1 MNRRSPQMN
10 KVKQRLQNGF
20 TLIEVLIVVVII
32 GILVAIAVP
41 TYTGYVR
48 KGYASD
54 AKVSIKAILN
64 ASSVY
69 TQTTGLVPTDVD
81 ALETDGYLELDPAI
95 KRKWQ
100 FDISETE
107 ITATSLAEMEG
118 GEGNSITY
126 YIEEGKYRGYG
137 QKEE

>member
-1 MNRRSPQMN
+1 MK

-41 TYTGYVR
+41 TYAKYVK

-69 TQTTGLVPTDVD
+69 LQTTGEPASDVD
-81 ALETDGYLELDPAI
+81 VLELEGYLELNLAI
-95 KRKWQ
+95 KNKWQ
-100 FDISETE
+100 FVLSETE
-107 ITATSLAEMEG
+107 IIATSLADMGG
-118 GEGNSITY
+118 GEGQSITY
-126 YIEEGKYRGYG
+126 YVEEGVYKGYG

>member
-1 MNRRSPQMN
+1 MK
-10 KVKQRLQNGF
+10 KVKQLLQNGF

-41 TYTGYVR
+41 TYAKYVQ

-69 TQTTGLVPTDVD
+69 FQSTGEIASDID
-81 ALETDGYLELDPAI
+81 ILENEGYLELDPAI
-95 KRKWQ
+95 KTKWQ
-100 FDISETE
+100 FEISETE
-107 ITATSLAEMEG
+107 IVATSLAEMGG
-118 GEGNSITY
+118 GEGKIITY
-126 YIEEGKYRGYG
+126 YVEYGTFEGYG
-137 QKEE
+137 QKVE

>member
-1 MNRRSPQMN
+1 M
-10 KVKQRLQNGF
+10 KQLLQNGF

-41 TYTGYVR
+41 TYAKYVQ

-69 TQTTGLVPTDVD
+69 FQSTGEIASDID
-81 ALETDGYLELDPAI
+81 ILENEGYLELDPAI
-95 KRKWQ
+95 K
-100 FDISETE
+100 
-107 ITATSLAEMEG
+107 LN
-118 GEGNSITY
+118 GNL
-126 YIEEGKYRGYG
+126 KF
-137 QKEE
+137 QKLRLLLPV

>member
-1 MNRRSPQMN
+1 MN
-10 KVKQRLQNGF
+10 KLKQRLQNGF

-41 TYTGYVR
+41 TYAKYVQ

-64 ASSVY
+64 AASVY
-69 TQTTGLVPTDVD
+69 EQTTGVSPSDIDV
-81 ALETDGYLELDPAI
+81 LETEGYLELDEAI

-100 FDISETE
+100 FEISETE
-107 ITATSLAEMEG
+107 IIATSLAEMEG
-118 GEGNSITY
+118 GEGQVITY
-126 YIEEGKYRGYG
+126 YLEEGVYRGYG

>member
-1 MNRRSPQMN
+1 MNRRTPQMK
-10 KVKQRLQNGF
+10 KVKQLLQNGF

-41 TYTGYVR
+41 TYAKYVQ

-69 TQTTGLVPTDVD
+69 FQSTGEIASDID
-81 ALETDGYLELDPAI
+81 ILENEGYLELDPAI
-95 KRKWQ
+95 KTKWQ
-100 FDISETE
+100 FEISETE
-107 ITATSLAEMEG
+107 IVATSLAEMGG
-118 GEGNSITY
+118 GEGKIITY
-126 YIEEGKYRGYG
+126 YVEYGTFEGYG
-137 QKEE
+137 QKVE